1 MSLHHITWKN
11 IKEHPSKVIL
21 LIAALAVGVAT
32 VVSLYSISTAMSV
45 DLQNKIDEYGANMVV
60 VPKAKSLSLSYAGIT
75 LGGLQYG
82 SSPLTDRDV
91 GKVRTIKNSA
101 NINVVAPKLLGIVEL
116 HGQKVMIAGVRFK
129 DELKIKKWWEI
140 KQGARPIREKD
151 LLLGGKAASQFGTK
165 PGDYLS
171 IKGERFKVAG
181 VLSRVGT
188 QEDDLIYLDL
198 KQAQRVL
205 NKPGEVSLI
214 EVSAWCKNCPIT
226 MMVDQLG
233 TKIPGG
239 KVSAVR
245 QAAEARDAVIGQF
258 SLFSIVLSAM
268 MGVVAVLIV
277 FTNVLSAVRERRKE
291 IGIFRAIGYRRGH
304 VLYIIL
310 LESGVAG
317 IAAGL
322 LGYVAGFFGASA
334 VAPLAVGVDVGVK
347 FNPAFAGMAIGA
359 AVCIALVSSLYPALS
374 AARLDPAE
382 ALNVI

>member
-21 LIAALAVGVAT
+21 LIVTLAVGVAT

-60 VPKAKSLSLSYAGIT
+60 VPRAKSLSLSYAGIT

-82 SSPLTDRDV
+82 SALLTEKDV
-91 GKVRTIKNSA
+91 NKIRTIKNSA

-116 HGQKVMIAGVRFK
+116 NGRKVMIAGVRFK

-140 KQGARPIREKD
+140 KQGARPAHDKD
-151 LLLGGKAASQFGTK
+151 LLLGGKAAAQFGVK
-165 PGDYLS
+165 PGDYLK

-214 EVSAWCKNCPIT
+214 EISAWCKNCPIT

-258 SLFSIVLSAM
+258 AIFSSVLSVM
-268 MGVVAVLIV
+268 MGVAAVLIV
-277 FTNVLSAVRERRKE
+277 FTNVLSAVRERRRE
-291 IGIFRAIGYRRGH
+291 IGIFRAIGYRKGH
-304 VLYIIL
+304 ILYIIL

-317 IAAGL
+317 LLAGL
-322 LGYVAGFFGASA
+322 IGYAAGFFSASA
-334 VAPLAVGVDVGVK
+334 IAPLAVGIDVGVK
-347 FNPAFAGMAIGA
+347 FNPALAGAAIGG
-359 AVCIALVSSLYPALS
+359 AVCIALLSSLYPALS
-374 AARLDPAE
+374 AARLDPTE
-382 ALNVI
+382 AINAV

>member
-21 LIAALAVGVAT
+21 LIVALAVGVAT

-75 LGGLQYG
+75 LGGVQYG
-82 SSPLTDRDV
+82 SSLLNDRDV
-91 GKVRTIKNSA
+91 SKVRTIKSSA
-101 NINVVAPKLLGIVEL
+101 NINVVAPKLLGIVQL
-116 HGQKVMIAGVRFK
+116 DGQKVMIAGVRFK

-140 KQGARPIREKD
+140 KQGARPTREKD
-151 LLLGGKAASQFGTK
+151 LLLGGKAASQFGAK

-198 KQAQRVL
+198 KQAQRAL

-226 MMVDQLG
+226 MMVDQLS

-258 SLFSIVLSAM
+258 TLFSIVLSAM

-277 FTNVLSAVRERRKE
+277 FTNVLSAVRERRRE
-291 IGIFRAIGYRRGH
+291 IGIFRAIGYRRSH

-317 IAAGL
+317 LVAGL

-334 VAPLAVGVDVGVK
+334 VAPLAVGIDVGVK